1 MTYHQLTPEEC
12 LEVLKSDA
20 QQGLSCA
27 EAQVR
32 LEKHGPNSLQLG
44 PPISPWKIL
53 LAQFQ
58 DLMVLILLLASLVAL
73 LAWAA
78 SGARGVP
85 ADAIVIG
92 AILVL
97 NALLGFV
104 QEYRAERTMQS
115 LQELATPSDYQVLRD
130 GKLWTVKAVN
140 LVPGDILKLQEGDRV
155 PADGQL
161 LRSHGIS
168 VDQSMLTGESL
179 PVEKAAGGCDLA
191 TPLDQRQG
199 TLHCG
204 TSVLGGQATMLVTA
218 TGNQTEL
225 GQLAQTLQHTKP
237 EPTPLQERLAV
248 LGGQIGKGVL
258 VLSCLITVTVLALE
272 GKTDLPSITRVL
284 MFAVAL
290 AVAAVPEGLPAVMT
304 ISLAVGTSRLARH
317 QAVVRKMAAVETL
330 GSVTVIATD
339 KTGTI
344 TQNCLSL
351 QDHYGPLPELLK
363 AGVLANGA
371 RWVEGQPQGDPLDV
385 AIMRGARDHG
395 LDPQALQ
402 LEWLESERIPF
413 SSERARMDSCRNGHW
428 FVKGSLEAVE
438 PNAGEEFR
446 LAEQRFAAQ
455 GLRVLA
461 LGQWPVG
468 SEPRLLGLLAFGDP
482 PRPEARDA
490 IQRCHAA
497 GIRVIMLTGDHP
509 TTALAVARAVGLCD
523 QQGQATLGSDP
534 ALAERVQ
541 DCNVFARV
549 SPANKLALVEALL
562 RRGEVVAMTGD
573 GVNDAPSL
581 KKVHVGVAMGSGSS
595 VALEASQV
603 VLLDDNFAT
612 LVRAVRGGREVY
624 LSLQQFVAFL
634 FSGNFGVVLAMFLG
648 SLLARLFHLSSAE
661 GLLLPLT
668 AGQILWMNLAV
679 DGAPAVA
686 FSLGEGQPEVMNQPP
701 RRPDAPIL
709 SSSNWRYL
717 MFCGTWVAL
726 GLLLVLDWF
735 YPGGMLTGPGGTV
748 EYARSAG
755 FYYVVCS
762 RMCNAFNFS
771 RFTRPIALAV
781 LASWLATLAVL
792 YWPPLQALFSVVALE
807 PGHLASLT
815 LLSPSVLLWG
825 FLWRRMLAKSRPPGT
840 PGNDPRHSFSN
851 GSTIY

>member
-1 MTYHQLTPEEC
+1 MNYHQLSPEEC
-12 LEVLKSDA
+12 VQALQSDL
-20 QQGLSCA
+20 QQGLSWP
-27 EAQVR
+27 EAQLR
-32 LEKHGPNSLQLG
+32 LEKFGPNSLQLG
-44 PPISPWKIL
+44 PPLSPWKIL
-53 LAQFQ
+53 LSQFQ

-78 SGARGVP
+78 AGAHGLP

-115 LQELATPSDYQVLRD
+115 LQELATPSDYQVLRED
-130 GKLWTVKAVN
+130 KLWGVKAVA

-161 LRSHGIS
+161 LRSHGLC

-179 PVEKAAGGCDLA
+179 PVSKKCGALPENTA
-191 TPLDQRQG
+191 LDQRHG
-199 TLHCG
+199 SLHSG
-204 TSVLGGQATMLVTA
+204 TSVLGGQATLLVTA
-218 TGNQTEL
+218 TGNSTEL

-237 EPTPLQERLAV
+237 EPTPLQARLAV

-258 VLSCLITVTVLALE
+258 ALSVLISVTVLALE
-272 GKTDLPSITRVL
+272 GKTDLASVTRIL

-304 ISLAVGTSRLARH
+304 ISLAVGTRRLARH

-344 TQNCLSL
+344 TQNRLSL
-351 QDHYGPLPELLK
+351 QDSFGELPALLR
-363 AGVLANGA
+363 AGVLANAA

-395 LDPQALQ
+395 MDPLALQ
-402 LEWLESERIPF
+402 SQWVESERLPF
-413 SSERARMDSCRNGHW
+413 SSERARMDSCRNGRW
-428 FVKGSLEAVE
+428 FVKGSLEAV
-438 PNAGEEFR
+438 AGSAVPEEVR
-446 LAEQRFAAQ
+446 QAELGFAAQ

-461 LGQWPVG
+461 LAEGAVG
-468 SEPRLLGLLAFGDP
+468 EEPRLLGLLAFGDP
-482 PRPEARDA
+482 PRSEARES
-490 IQRCHAA
+490 IERCHAA
-497 GIRVIMLTGDHP
+497 GIRVVMLTGDHP
-509 TTALAVARAVGLCD
+509 TTALAIAHQVGLC
-523 QQGQATLGSDP
+523 QADGKVALGSDLGADNWP
-534 ALAERVQ
+534 QLVRE
-541 DCNVFARV
+541 CNVFARV
-549 SPANKLALVEALL
+549 SPAHKLQLVEELL
-562 RRGEVVAMTGD
+562 RQGEVVAMTGD
-573 GVNDAPSL
+573 GVNDAPAL

-603 VLLDDNFAT
+603 VLLDNNFAT
-612 LVRAVRGGREVY
+612 LVWAVRGGREVY
-624 LSLQQFVAFL
+624 RSLQQFVAFL

-648 SLLARLFHLSSAE
+648 ALLARVFHLSAGE

-686 FSLGEGQPEVMNQPP
+686 FSLGENQPEVMNQPP

-709 SSSNWRYL
+709 SRSHWSYL
-717 MFCGTWVAL
+717 MICGAWVAL

-735 YPGGMLTGPGGTV
+735 YPGGLFTGPGGTV

-755 FYYVVCS
+755 FYYVVCA
-762 RMCNAFNFS
+762 RLCNAFNFS
-771 RFTRPIALAV
+771 RMTRPIGAAV
-781 LASWLATLAVL
+781 LVSWLATLAVL
-792 YWPPLQALFSVVALE
+792 YWGPLQTLFAVVALQ
-807 PGHLASLT
+807 PGHLLGLT
-815 LLSPSVLLWG
+815 LASPLVLLWG
-825 FLWRRMLAKSRPPGT
+825 RLWRK
-840 PGNDPRHSFSN
+840 N
-851 GSTIY
+851 

>member
-1 MTYHQLTPEEC
+1 MNYHQLTPEEC
-12 LEVLKSDA
+12 LHSLQSDL
-20 QQGLSCA
+20 QQGLSSS
-27 EAQVR
+27 EVHQR
-32 LEKHGPNSLQLG
+32 LQRFGPNSLQLG
-44 PPISPWKIL
+44 PPISAWKIL
-53 LAQFQ
+53 LGQFQ

-78 SGARGVP
+78 AGAHGLP

-104 QEYRAERTMQS
+104 QEYRAEQTMQS
-115 LQELATPSDYQVLRD
+115 LQELATPSDYQVLRQ
-130 GKLWTVKAVN
+130 GKLSSVKAVE
-140 LVPGDILKLQEGDRV
+140 LVPGDVVKLQEGDRV

-179 PVEKAAGGCDLA
+179 PVEKAAGACPEDA
-191 TPLDQRQG
+191 PVDQRHG
-199 TLHCG
+199 SLHSG

-218 TGNQTEL
+218 TGNSTEL

-258 VLSCLITVTVLALE
+258 VLSCLITLTVLALE

-304 ISLAVGTSRLARH
+304 ISLAVGTRRLARH

-344 TQNCLSL
+344 TQNRLSL
-351 QDHYGPLPELLK
+351 QEHFGPLSELLR

-371 RWVEGQPQGDPLDV
+371 RWVEGEPQGDPVDV
-385 AIMRGARDHG
+385 AIMRGAAEHG
-395 LDPQALQ
+395 LSPQALQ
-402 LEWLESERIPF
+402 QEWTESERIPF
-413 SSERARMDSCRNGHW
+413 SSERARMDSCRNGRW
-428 FVKGSLEAVE
+428 FVKGSLEAVSGGQVE
-438 PNAGEEFR
+438 AEVRQAELEFASR
-446 LAEQRFAAQ
+446 

-461 LGQWPVG
+461 LGEAPVG
-468 SEPRLLGLLAFGDP
+468 EKLKLLGLLAFGDP
-482 PRPEARDA
+482 PRPEAREA

-497 GIRVIMLTGDHP
+497 GIRVVMLTGDHP
-509 TTALAVARAVGLCD
+509 TTALAVAKQVGLCPAD
-523 QQGQATLGSDP
+523 GQVTLGSDP
-534 ALAERVQ
+534 QLSERLA

-549 SPANKLALVEALL
+549 SPANKLALVEGLL

-573 GVNDAPSL
+573 GVNDAPAL

-634 FSGNFGVVLAMFLG
+634 FSGNFGVVLAMFMG
-648 SLLARLFHLSSAE
+648 SLLARLFHLSSGE

-686 FSLGEGQPEVMNQPP
+686 FSLGEDQPEVMNQPP

-709 SSSNWRYL
+709 SRQHWTYL
-717 MFCGTWVAL
+717 MICGAWVAL

-735 YPGGMLTGPGGTV
+735 YPGGILTGPAGTV

-755 FYYVVCS
+755 FYYVVCA
-762 RMCNAFNFS
+762 RLCNAFNFS
-771 RFTRPIALAV
+771 RFTRAIGSAIAV
-781 LASWLATLAVL
+781 SWLATLAVL
-792 YWPPLQALFSVVALE
+792 YWGPLQTLFGVVPLAPE
-807 PGHLASLT
+807 HLAALT
-815 LLSPSVLLWG
+815 LVSPSVLLWG
-825 FLWRRMLAKSRPPGT
+825 RIWRTRT
-840 PGNDPRHSFSN
+840 N
-851 GSTIY
+851 